1 MDFCVVLQGFNES
14 YMQTG
19 QGQFY
24 SWSSQT
30 HRRGGAPMVLRCN
43 HTIIYEGQEERQ
55 GPLLQLLRLSEI
67 DSVYNMLT
75 LSLEFHITASLHV
88 AGLKICKAQRLKT
101 L

>member
-1 MDFCVVLQGFNES
+1 MQGFNES

-30 HRRGGAPMVLRCN
+30 HQRGGGPVVLRCN
-43 HTIIYEGQEERQ
+43 HTIIYEGEQERQ
-55 GPLLQLLRLSEI
+55 GPLLQLLQLSEI

-88 AGLKICKAQRLKT
+88 AGLNIRKAHRLKRA
-101 L
+101 